1 MKLEDVKTLKLCK
14 GINSDNNTDYFK
26 YILKH

>member
-1 MKLEDVKTLKLCK
+1 LKLCK
-14 GINSDNNTDYFK
+14 VINSDNNTDYFK